1 MSIVAMDRLRLAAMA
16 ADREALLR
24 ALQRAGCV
32 ELTAAEPTEAD
43 GLSAFVRPDG
53 AALAAAQERLH
64 TCRAA
69 LECLDR
75 YAPEKK
81 KGLFRKRPVITEQ
94 QLFDPE
100 SAKRTEAAAEDLLAR
115 QQELAALD
123 AERTKLEAL
132 RASLAPWRS
141 VDLPLNGGGD
151 GALLAWL
158 GTLPTSVSEEERQN
172 AAAALDGLAEWTE
185 ASCDRQLRYLVF
197 VCHASMRDRAAETL
211 RALGFSRVSFRGLD
225 GTAEENDA
233 RAAQRLTEA
242 EEEKKAAEQAIA
254 AHAADREALLL
265 ALDRAGVDLRREQ
278 AKQELVQTQSLL
290 YLEGWL
296 PCKRRAA
303 LEAALAP
310 FVCAYELT
318 APAEEDYPKVPILL
332 ENNALTRPLNMVTE
346 MYSLPAYGTLDPN
359 PLMAPFFVLFYG
371 IMMADMGYGLLM
383 MLAALVI
390 KKKYRPKG
398 GMDHFFGLLGLCGVS
413 TFVFGALT
421 GGFFGDFLTQLV
433 SLISPGTEFA
443 LPYLFSPLDDIM
455 AILLGAMALGLVQIV
470 TGMAI
475 SLVEKCRR
483 RQLLDAL
490 FEEVTWWTVFAGIAL
505 AALGRG
511 MAVLYAGLALVI
523 LGPLVQG
530 EGMGKLTGV
539 FASVYNHVTGYFGDI
554 LSYSRLMAL
563 MLAGSVIAQV
573 FNMLGAIPG
582 NVAVFLLV
590 SAAGNALNFAL
601 NLLGCYVHDLRL
613 QCLEFFG
620 KFYQD
625 GGQPF
630 RPLDNST
637 QYFDVERAR

>member
-24 ALQRAGCV
+24 ALQHAGCV

-43 GLSAFVRPDG
+43 GLSAFARPDG

-100 SAKRTEAAAEDLLAR
+100 SAKRTEAAAKDLLAR

-141 VDLPLNGGGD
+141 VDLPLNGGGG

-158 GTLPTSVSEEERQN
+158 GTLPASVSEEERQN

-197 VCHASMRDRAAETL
+197 VCHASVRDRAAETL
-211 RALGFSRVSFRGLD
+211 RAMGFSRVSFRGLD

-233 RAAQRLTEA
+233 RAAQRLAEA

-303 LEAALAP
+303 LEAALEISERLKTTTAKKLGFAEGAP
-310 FVCAYELT
+310 YNHSIPLLT
-318 APAEEDYPKVPILL
+318 RTESGFQWSTLQLSAERRKADYPRGTIDEFTLARLKKVKKTGHTWSVRIFLSPEPVAYSETEDDGRMEAPIF
-332 ENNALTRPLNMVTE
+332 PFM
-346 MYSLPAYGTLDPN
+346 
-359 PLMAPFFVLFYG
+359 LMAADETDQRVLDVNVCMGQNSADFNSCFTNGFVKQILNEGKPSTLLVEGRRAITFFDDLCDQMDIQIEVSDEGDTLNDAVDHFLTQMDG
-371 IMMADMGYGLLM
+371 GMDPGMDTDAELAQLEMLLQDPAACKNIPDIFIDQMKTLADMGKFPEHIEDLINAEWNRRGL
-383 MLAALVI
+383 
-390 KKKYRPKG
+390 
-398 GMDHFFGLLGLCGVS
+398 S
-413 TFVFGALT
+413 
-421 GGFFGDFLTQLV
+421 
-433 SLISPGTEFA
+433 
-443 LPYLFSPLDDIM
+443 
-455 AILLGAMALGLVQIV
+455 
-470 TGMAI
+470 
-475 SLVEKCRR
+475 
-483 RQLLDAL
+483 
-490 FEEVTWWTVFAGIAL
+490 
-505 AALGRG
+505 
-511 MAVLYAGLALVI
+511 
-523 LGPLVQG
+523 
-530 EGMGKLTGV
+530 
-539 FASVYNHVTGYFGDI
+539 
-554 LSYSRLMAL
+554 
-563 MLAGSVIAQV
+563 
-573 FNMLGAIPG
+573 
-582 NVAVFLLV
+582 
-590 SAAGNALNFAL
+590 
-601 NLLGCYVHDLRL
+601 
-613 QCLEFFG
+613 
-620 KFYQD
+620 
-625 GGQPF
+625 
-630 RPLDNST
+630 
-637 QYFDVERAR
+637 